1 LAKVGKHTK
10 RRVTVKDMKF
20 RNDPMI
26 RLYERTQDWLQ
37 DRGRPAIIIAGV
49 IVGLLV
55 LYTAGYYFFS
65 YRDARAAR
73 AFAQAFE
80 KYNAPVLDAA
90 ATNQAGKYY
99 TDEKLKWQESADAFE
114 RLAEDHSAQYAV
126 LGRYYAGVSYLHFD
140 RDKGVRM
147 LQEVAGKDEQPASD
161 LARFALAENSAA
173 MGETDKAIQ
182 DYERLLNSPYVP
194 RQAIQFGLGRIY
206 EKSGDIQKAVDFYF
220 EAARV
225 DRATAAG
232 SDAEKRL
239 AALAPERLKELP
251 PPNTSAPTGL

>member
-1 LAKVGKHTK
+1 LAKAGKNSK

-37 DRGRPAIIIAGV
+37 ERGRPVVIILGIIA
-49 IVGLLV
+49 GLLV

-65 YRDARAAR
+65 YRDSKAAQ

-90 ATNQAGKYY
+90 STNQAGKYY
-99 TDEKLKWQESADAFE
+99 TDEKMKWQESAEAFE
-114 RLAEDHSAQYAV
+114 RLAEDYSGRYGAV
-126 LGRYYAGVSYLHFD
+126 GRYYAGVSYLHID

-147 LQEVAGKDEQPASD
+147 LQEAVNKDEQPTSD

-173 MGETDKAIQ
+173 GGETERAIQ

-206 EKSGDIQKAVDFYF
+206 EKSGDAQKAVDFYF
-220 EAARV
+220 EAAKV
-225 DRATAAG
+225 DRATSAG
-232 SDAEKRL
+232 SEAEKRL